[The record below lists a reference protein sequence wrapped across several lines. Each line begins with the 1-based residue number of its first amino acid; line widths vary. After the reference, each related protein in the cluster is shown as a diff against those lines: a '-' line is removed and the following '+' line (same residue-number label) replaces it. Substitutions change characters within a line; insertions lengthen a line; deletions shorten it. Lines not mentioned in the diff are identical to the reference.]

1 MEPATGA
8 IILRRSHPPPKGY
21 RGRSLYWRRVN
32 GGSGGDGGVPD
43 LCPMTV
49 PVGSLNVAR
58 RDNRKY
64 SAPQMRL
71 SQETQELHY
80 PAILNEAEHQQE
92 SGCFVSSP
100 SLLDD
105 LTIVDTITKACVVRN
120 PKVKDVL
127 SSYNQAKFY
136 VLAGKYR
143 SFQI

>member
-1 MEPATGA
+1 METATGA
-8 IILRRSHPPPKGY
+8 IILRRTHPPPKGY
-21 RGRSLYWRRVN
+21 KGKSLYWRRVN

-49 PVGSLNVAR
+49 AVGSLKVAR

-71 SQETQELHY
+71 SQETQQLHY
-80 PAILNEAEHQQE
+80 PAILNEEKHHQE

-120 PKVKDVL
+120 PKVLDAA
-127 SSYNQAKFY
+127 SYLVTIK
-136 VLAGKYR
+136 
-143 SFQI
+143 